1 MALDAEQGKRMLQ
14 LLTSRYNDRHWRK
27 KIEKTLSLPATGVG
41 DEVQRAL
48 FLYLKHG
55 LKAYKSRRAD
65 PDSWIVGG
73 YATTEVIQRA
83 KFNPTVVGAS
93 MTKDD
98 VAILAV
104 DPGPEVDE
112 AWWED
117 MLVAWFE
124 EPEEQAKAEQQEPES
139 GSEEAESAEGDVH
152 GKGARAV
159 SAAETKKPKS

>member
-1 MALDAEQGKRMLQ
+1 MALDAEAGKRMLQ

-27 KIEKTLSLPATGVG
+27 KIEKTLSLPPTGVG

-73 YATTEVIQRA
+73 YATAEVIQRA
-83 KFNPTVVGAS
+83 TFNPTVVGPS
-93 MTKDD
+93 ITKEH
-98 VAILAV
+98 VAILGA

-124 EPEEQAKAEQQEPES
+124 GPEEQEKGEQEEPES
-139 GSEEAESAEGDVH
+139 ASGEDSTGPTRSASEAEKKKA
-152 GKGARAV
+152 GA
-159 SAAETKKPKS
+159 

>member
-14 LLTSRYNDRHWRK
+14 LLTSRYDDRHWRK
-27 KIEKTLSLPATGVG
+27 KIQKTLSLPATGVA
-41 DEVQRAL
+41 DEAQRAI

-73 YATTEVIQRA
+73 FATREVIERA
-83 KFNPTVVGAS
+83 KFNPSVVAPS
-93 MTKDD
+93 LTKDD
-98 VAILAV
+98 VAILGV

-124 EPEEQAKAEQQEPES
+124 EPERE
-139 GSEEAESAEGDVH
+139 DV
-152 GKGARAV
+152 KGEKGGGEKDTQNVAP
-159 SAAETKKPKS
+159 KK

>member
-1 MALDAEQGKRMLQ
+1 MALDAEQGKLMLQ
-14 LLTSRYNDRHWRK
+14 LLTSRYDDRHWRK
-27 KIEKTLSLPATGVG
+27 KIEKTLSLPVKGVA
-41 DEVQRAL
+41 DDAQRAI
-48 FLYLKHG
+48 FLYLKHA

-73 YATTEVIQRA
+73 FATREVIERA
-83 KFNPTVVGAS
+83 KFNPMVVDVS
-93 MTKDD
+93 VTKEH

-124 EPEEQAKAEQQEPES
+124 EPEPAQPEGEPAEPVGEKAGSPAEPDAKKAE
-139 GSEEAESAEGDVH
+139 A
-152 GKGARAV
+152 
-159 SAAETKKPKS
+159 

>member
-1 MALDAEQGKRMLQ
+1 MALDAEAGKRMLQ

-27 KIEKTLSLPATGVG
+27 KIEKTLSLPPTGVG

-83 KFNPTVVGAS
+83 TFNPTVVGPS
-93 MTKDD
+93 ITKED
-98 VAILAV
+98 VAIMGA
-104 DPGPEVDE
+104 DPGPAVDE

-124 EPEEQAKAEQQEPES
+124 GPEEEEKAEKEEPES
-139 GSEEAESAEGDVH
+139 ASEEASTGTTRSASEVE
-152 GKGARAV
+152 KKKAGA
-159 SAAETKKPKS
+159 